1 MPKKTRFSE
10 TESCMNGWLSK
21 KSEFDNDLRGNTFGD
36 AAENI
41 FLIQLTLEN
50 SDCRGDQ
57 KNSLSLI
64 V

>member
-1 MPKKTRFSE
+1 
-10 TESCMNGWLSK
+10 MNGWLSK